1 MRKVKKHIDIQKKDK
16 LFVWS
21 LYLLIGCISLF
32 AVVLALRISKS
43 PRTES
48 PKNVVNTGEKIW
60 MDYTNPEFQFS
71 MDVPRLLTK
80 RETRDREGYRYFMIL
95 GENQVSKGKG
105 VSLGITDRSMDE
117 EIAVLKKGYETDA
130 KLESEKD
137 IQVSGLS
144 GKQLSFVPKG
154 AASAQAT
161 DEPKEDKSLEKRDVV
176 VFSQNGV
183 TYMIATVPEQMGH
196 IIESFRFKRS

>member
-105 VSLGITDRSMDE
+105 VTFGVTDRSVDE
-117 EIAVLKKGYETDA
+117 EIEVTKKGYEEEAELKT
-130 KLESEKD
+130 EKETE
-137 IQVSGLS
+137 IG
-144 GKQLSFVPKG
+144 GEKGRQLSFVPKG
-154 AASAQAT
+154 
-161 DEPKEDKSLEKRDVV
+161 EDKMLEKRDVV
-176 VFSQNGV
+176 IFSHNNV
-183 TYMIATVPEQMGH
+183 TFTISTVPEQMGH
-196 IIESFRFKRS
+196 IVETFRWN